1 MPDRHVPFGFRAL
14 PWVVV
19 AALAGIVAAIVPHLI
34 PHPSPRPHEAIRIGP
49 QIGTPGAPPTSADGL
64 RQRISEM
71 EKRLSDH
78 PGDVSAA
85 VLLADALLRQARA
98 TNDSRPI
105 SRASDVL
112 TAVLKETSTQYDALR
127 MLGAIDLSQHRFREA
142 LDVGR
147 RARNLRPDDAWNYG
161 VIGDALT
168 ELGEYDQ
175 AFDAFDTM
183 ASIRP
188 SAAAYARVAYGRELR
203 GNLYGALQAMEMA
216 AQAIPVQ
223 DPEAQAWYA
232 AQVGELYLKMGQV
245 DKADR
250 EYRRATFLFPN
261 YPHAVVGQGKVR
273 VARGDRDAALT
284 VYLEQLKRTPTL
296 DLASRIGDLYA
307 QRGAREESER
317 YYQLAE
323 DLAGP
328 GVAQTEAGL
337 ALFLA
342 EHDRKLN
349 AAVTIAERV
358 AAVRHDIFTEDALAW
373 AYFKVGRLHDAA
385 AASQRALRTGTRD
398 ERIRAHAA
406 QIGAT
411 SARLVSRRTS

>member
-1 MPDRHVPFGFRAL
+1 MPDRHLPFGFRAL
-14 PWVVV
+14 PWVAV
-19 AALAGIVAAIVPHLI
+19 AALAGIVAAIVPHLV
-34 PHPSPRPHEAIRIGP
+34 PHPSPQPHEAISIGP
-49 QIGTPGAPPTSADGL
+49 QIGMPGAPPTTADGL

-71 EKRLSDH
+71 ERRLSDH

-98 TNDSRPI
+98 TNDSRPT
-105 SRASDVL
+105 SRAGDVL
-112 TAVLKETSTQYDALR
+112 TAVLKETSGQYDILR

-142 LDVGR
+142 LGVGR

-296 DLASRIGDLYA
+296 DLAWRIGDLYA

-328 GVAQTEAGL
+328 GVAQTEASL

-358 AAVRHDIFTEDALAW
+358 AAVRQDIFTEDALAW
-373 AYFKVGRLHDAA
+373 AYFKAGRLHEAA
-385 AASQRALRTGTRD
+385 TASQRALRTGTRD